1 MDRRVNSIE
10 PDEIPH
16 LLHIIT
22 VCLGPCPSYWK
33 IFTHVSRELAKSQGF
48 EVKVWDLPNLEALIN
63 DPNHQLEWMKPA
75 WERMR
80 EVGEKAH
87 GKARIADFARAI
99 VVYIFGGVY
108 LDLGKFD

>member
-1 MDRRVNSIE
+1 MDRSVNSIE

-48 EVKVWDLPNLEALIN
+48 EVKVWDLPKLEALIN

-75 WERMR
+75 WERVR
-80 EVGEKAH
+80 EAGEKPH